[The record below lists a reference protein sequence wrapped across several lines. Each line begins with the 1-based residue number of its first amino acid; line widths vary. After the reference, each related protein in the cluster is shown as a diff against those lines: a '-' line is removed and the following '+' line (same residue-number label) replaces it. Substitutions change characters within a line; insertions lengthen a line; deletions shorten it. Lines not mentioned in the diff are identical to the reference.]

1 MSLEGRIAD
10 VQGLEA
16 SQAGNEKRHFDIVD
30 NCVSFISC
38 CAMRHSARSTT
49 LQNSQEVIICNG
61 TGRSAIGS
69 SKSALYLMKDAFIV
83 PMGIATSSPVIK
95 NGELTID

>member
-1 MSLEGRIAD
+1 MGTIAD

-30 NCVSFISC
+30 TCGSFISC
-38 CAMRHSARSTT
+38 CAMRHSVSPTA
-49 LQNSQEVIICNG
+49 LQNSQEVIIYNG
-61 TGRSAIGS
+61 TCRSAIGS

-83 PMGIATSSPVIK
+83 PTGIPTSSPVIK
-95 NGELTID
+95 NGELTND